1 MSSRKEIYGPVAVV
15 TGASSG
21 IGASYARL
29 LAEEDILVIPGS
41 KFGLERH
48 FRFSS
53 ALPDDHLRSGLA
65 RFNNLVGRIL
75 A

>member
-1 MSSRKEIYGPVAVV
+1 MSFVKFDLPV
-15 TGASSG
+15 SSD
-21 IGASYARL
+21 ALSARL
-29 LAEEDILVIPGS
+29 LAEEDVLVIPGS
-41 KFGLERH
+41 KFGLEGH